1 MLQILLFTSR
11 PHPLSPSHV
20 SSSSVPFRFAL
31 CFAFGPVRWHCNAYS
46 LFRSCRADRI
56 SHFLL
61 YKLCDWWQSWT
72 TYCVT
77 FEWRK
82 ESQIC
87 AGKKYICRVVVPV
100 DSLNC
105 NYLNKSRHNAIVR
118 FEDTE
123 VSILVDFTWNKMI
136 IKNKSLHIS
145 LGKNCWTDYPSWE
158 ELKLQSNTVRMLE
171 SGSEIKGLINKQL
184 ISK

>member
-1 MLQILLFTSR
+1 MHCLHAFRRKMSPGQIVSSDLLLFAWKLDKNWCYRFYCLLPVPIPFLLLMSR
-11 PHPLSPSHV
+11 LL
-20 SSSSVPFRFAL
+20 PFRSVSLCAL

-46 LFRSCRADRI
+46 LFRSCRTDRI

-87 AGKKYICRVVVPV
+87 AGKKYICTVVVPA

-118 FEDTE
+118 LL
-123 VSILVDFTWNKMI
+123 S
-136 IKNKSLHIS
+136 
-145 LGKNCWTDYPSWE
+145 
-158 ELKLQSNTVRMLE
+158 
-171 SGSEIKGLINKQL
+171 
-184 ISK
+184 